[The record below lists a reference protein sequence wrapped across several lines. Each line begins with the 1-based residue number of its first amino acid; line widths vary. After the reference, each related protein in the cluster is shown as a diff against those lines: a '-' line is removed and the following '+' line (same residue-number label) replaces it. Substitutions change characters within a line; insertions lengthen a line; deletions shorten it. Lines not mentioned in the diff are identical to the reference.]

1 MTSRH
6 STEPVPLTV
15 ELDWLLEISALATLT
30 KGIPPLQDRSAR
42 LGQIL
47 AAAVAHLG
55 CTLGALLIPGR
66 HLRLVQVAPRVNTRS
81 VQDALSHLESPAPL
95 ATPHQNS
102 PLLLNRGRTFRL
114 LRVPVGDNAPA
125 TERSAKESPA
135 GAKATER
142 SAGKPPAGATSGAL
156 VLLRSPEDPEFNSL
170 HVAIA
175 RHLAHHLATLLE
187 ADLDQATGLYTRLGL
202 QQHVTSVD
210 KKPVGPHAVIC
221 IDIDRLHVV
230 NKVAGFEAGD
240 AIITRVARLLRDPAL
255 PPGAAAARISG
266 NEFALVLPGTGT
278 SAAEVT
284 ARALQQLAA
293 NLVDEGAPEQPI
305 SLSCGI
311 AAFGHAGE
319 FQRGLVL
326 AELAAQVAKDRGRGR
341 IEIYQ
346 DNDATMIRRNTD
358 IFALQRL
365 HEAMQEDRLTLFA
378 QRIMPLHNQQEVGGY
393 ELLLRS
399 LDPPHENH
407 APAALLTAAL
417 RSGLAP
423 ELDLWVIDHAIRAAR
438 PYLPELLAANV
449 SLSINLAGP
458 SLTDDGFLDRLRP
471 LISRSGIPPGLIMF
485 EVTETVALLS
495 LTKAVKFIREL
506 RSMGCR
512 FALDDFGT
520 GANSLKNLTNLPVD
534 RVKIDGS
541 FVSDILTNPQS
552 AAIVRAMVTLARDL
566 GINTVAEYAETDQII
581 QRLTELGVEHAQGYA
596 IEKPR
601 ALALVLAELRSQQDR
616 RHAEP
621 GAATVFVR

>member
-1 MTSRH
+1 MDSRH
-6 STEPVPLTV
+6 STEPAPLTM

-30 KGIPPLQDRSAR
+30 KGLPPLRDPSAR
-42 LGQIL
+42 LVQIL
-47 AAAVAHLG
+47 GAAVGHLG

-66 HLRLVQVAPRVNTRS
+66 HLRLVQVSARVDKRFA
-81 VQDALSHLESPAPL
+81 QGLLRDLESAAPSSVEGEK
-95 ATPHQNS
+95 S
-102 PLLLNRGRTFRL
+102 PLLLNRDRASRL
-114 LRVPVGDNAPA
+114 LRVPVGESAPA
-125 TERSAKESPA
+125 T
-135 GAKATER
+135 
-142 SAGKPPAGATSGAL
+142 SGTL
-156 VLLRSPEDPEFNSL
+156 VLLRSAEDPEFNSL
-170 HVAIA
+170 HRAIA
-175 RHLAHHLATLLE
+175 KHLAHHFVTLLE

-202 QQHVTSVD
+202 QQHVTSAAETSA
-210 KKPVGPHAVIC
+210 GPHAVIC

-230 NKVAGFEAGD
+230 NKMGGFEAGD
-240 AIITRVARLLRDPAL
+240 AIITRVARLLREHAVL
-255 PPGAAAARISG
+255 PGAAAARISG
-266 NEFALVLPGTGT
+266 NEFVLVLPDT
-278 SAAEVT
+278 STAAAEVT

-293 NLVDEGAPEQPI
+293 DLVTEVSPQQPI

-311 AAFGHAGE
+311 APFPHAGE
-319 FQRGLVL
+319 LQRGLVL
-326 AELAAQVAKDRGRGR
+326 AELASQVAKDRGRGR

-346 DNDATMIRRNTD
+346 DSDASMIRRHTD
-358 IFALQRL
+358 IVALHRL
-365 HEAMQEDRLTLFA
+365 HEAMQENRLTLFA
-378 QRIMPLHNQQEVGGY
+378 QRIMPLNNQGDVGGY

-399 LDPPHENH
+399 LDPPQENH
-407 APAALLTAAL
+407 APAALLAAAL

-423 ELDLWVIDHAIRAAR
+423 ELDLWVIDHAIGAAR
-438 PYLPELLAANV
+438 PYLPELLATNV

-458 SLTDDGFLDRLRP
+458 SLTDDGFLERLRT
-471 LISRSGIPPGLIMF
+471 LITRSGLPPGLIMF

-506 RSMGCR
+506 RAMGCR

-601 ALALVLAELRSQQDR
+601 ALALVLSELRTRQDR
-616 RHAEP
+616 RPPEL
-621 GAATVFVR
+621 AAAKVFVR

>member
-6 STEPVPLTV
+6 STEPAPLTV

-30 KGIPPLQDRSAR
+30 KGLPQLQDPSAR

-66 HLRLVQVAPRVNTRS
+66 HLRLVQIAPRVNTRS
-81 VQDALSHLESPAPL
+81 VQDVLRLLESHAQN
-95 ATPHQNS
+95 ATQHENS
-102 PLLLNRGRTFRL
+102 PLLLNLGRTFRL
-114 LRVPVGDNAPA
+114 LRVPVGESASA
-125 TERSAKESPA
+125 TEQPAKE
-135 GAKATER
+135 
-142 SAGKPPAGATSGAL
+142 PPAGATSGTL

-170 HVAIA
+170 HLAIA
-175 RHLAHHLATLLE
+175 RHLAHHLVTLLE

-202 QQHVTSVD
+202 QQHLASAD
-210 KKPVGPHAVIC
+210 KKNAGPHAVIC

-240 AIITRVARLLRDPAL
+240 AIITRVARLLRDPSL

-266 NEFALVLPGTGT
+266 NEFALVLPDT
-278 SAAEVT
+278 STAAAQVK

-293 NLVDEGAPEQPI
+293 DPLDEGSPEQPI

-311 AAFGHAGE
+311 ASFGPGE
-319 FQRGLVL
+319 LQRGLVL

-358 IFALQRL
+358 IIAIQRL

-378 QRIMPLHNQQEVGGY
+378 QRIMPLHNRHEVGGY

-407 APAALLTAAL
+407 APAALLAAAL

-423 ELDLWVIDHAIRAAR
+423 ELDLWVIDHAICAAR

-458 SLTDDGFLDRLRP
+458 SLTDDGFLERLRA
-471 LISRSGIPPGLIMF
+471 LISRSGVPPGLIMF

-506 RSMGCR
+506 RAMGCR

-520 GANSLKNLTNLPVD
+520 GSNSLKNLTNLPVD

-552 AAIVRAMVTLARDL
+552 AAIVRAMVSLARDL

-616 RHAEP
+616 QHPEP
-621 GAATVFVR
+621 GAATVFVH

>member
-1 MTSRH
+1 MDSRH
-6 STEPVPLTV
+6 GTEPAPLTV

-30 KGIPPLQDRSAR
+30 KGLPPLRDPSER
-42 LGQIL
+42 LAQIL
-47 AAAVAHLG
+47 GAAVAHLG

-66 HLRLVQVAPRVNTRS
+66 HLRLVQVAPRVDPRS
-81 VQDALSHLESPAPL
+81 VHDALRDLEFPAP
-95 ATPHQNS
+95 NS
-102 PLLLNRGRTFRL
+102 VEDEKSLLLLNRGRASRL
-114 LRVPVGDNAPA
+114 LRVPVGEQAP
-125 TERSAKESPA
+125 
-135 GAKATER
+135 
-142 SAGKPPAGATSGAL
+142 ATSGAL
-156 VLLRSPEDPEFNSL
+156 VLLRSPEAPEFNSL
-170 HVAIA
+170 HRAVA
-175 RHLAHHLATLLE
+175 RHLAHHFVTLLE

-202 QQHVTSVD
+202 QQHVTSAEETSA
-210 KKPVGPHAVIC
+210 GPHAVIC

-230 NKVAGFEAGD
+230 NKMGGFEAGD
-240 AIITRVARLLRDPAL
+240 AIISCVARLLREQAVV
-255 PPGAAAARISG
+255 PGAAAARISG
-266 NEFALVLPGTGT
+266 NEFVLVLPDT
-278 SAAEVT
+278 STTAAEVT

-293 NLVDEGAPEQPI
+293 DVVTDVSAQQPI

-311 AAFGHAGE
+311 ASFAHAGE
-319 FQRGLVL
+319 LQRGLVL
-326 AELAAQVAKDRGRGR
+326 AELASQVAKDRGRGR

-346 DNDATMIRRNTD
+346 DNDTSMIRRHTD
-358 IFALQRL
+358 IVALHRL
-365 HEAMQEDRLTLFA
+365 HEAMQDNRLTLFA
-378 QRIMPLHNQQEVGGY
+378 QRIMPLNNKGEVGGY

-399 LDPPHENH
+399 LDPPRENH
-407 APAALLTAAL
+407 APAALLAAAL

-423 ELDLWVIDHAIRAAR
+423 ELDLWVIDHAIGAAR
-438 PYLPELLAANV
+438 PYLPELLATHV

-458 SLTDDGFLDRLRP
+458 SLTDDGFLERVRT
-471 LISRSGIPPGLIMF
+471 LITRSGLPPGLIMF

-506 RSMGCR
+506 RAMGCR

-601 ALALVLAELRSQQDR
+601 ALTPVLSELRTQQHR
-616 RHAEP
+616 RHPEL
-621 GAATVFVR
+621 AAAKVFVR

>member
-1 MTSRH
+1 MDSRH
-6 STEPVPLTV
+6 GTEPAPLTV

-30 KGIPPLQDRSAR
+30 KGLPPLRDPSER
-42 LGQIL
+42 LAQIL
-47 AAAVAHLG
+47 GAAVAHLG

-66 HLRLVQVAPRVNTRS
+66 HLRLVQVAPRVDPRS
-81 VQDALSHLESPAPL
+81 VHDALRDLEFPAP
-95 ATPHQNS
+95 NS
-102 PLLLNRGRTFRL
+102 VEDEKSLLLLNRDRASRL
-114 LRVPVGDNAPA
+114 LRVPVGEQAP
-125 TERSAKESPA
+125 
-135 GAKATER
+135 
-142 SAGKPPAGATSGAL
+142 ATSGAL
-156 VLLRSPEDPEFNSL
+156 VLLRSPEAPEFNSL
-170 HVAIA
+170 HRAVA
-175 RHLAHHLATLLE
+175 RHLAHHFVTLLE

-202 QQHVTSVD
+202 QQHVTSAEETSA
-210 KKPVGPHAVIC
+210 GPHAVIC

-230 NKVAGFEAGD
+230 NKMGGFEAGD
-240 AIITRVARLLRDPAL
+240 AIISCVARLLREQAVV
-255 PPGAAAARISG
+255 PGAVAARISG
-266 NEFALVLPGTGT
+266 NEFVLVLPDTSTTG
-278 SAAEVT
+278 AEVT

-293 NLVDEGAPEQPI
+293 DVVTDVSAQQPI

-311 AAFGHAGE
+311 ASFAHAGE
-319 FQRGLVL
+319 LQRGLVL
-326 AELAAQVAKDRGRGR
+326 AELASQVAKDRGRGR

-346 DNDATMIRRNTD
+346 DNDTSMIRRHTD
-358 IFALQRL
+358 IVALHRL
-365 HEAMQEDRLTLFA
+365 HEAMQGNRLTLFA
-378 QRIMPLHNQQEVGGY
+378 QRIMPLNNKGEVGGY

-399 LDPPHENH
+399 LDPPRENH
-407 APAALLTAAL
+407 APAALLAAAL

-423 ELDLWVIDHAIRAAR
+423 ELDLWVIDHAIGAAR
-438 PYLPELLAANV
+438 PYLPELLATHV

-458 SLTDDGFLDRLRP
+458 SLTDDGFLERVRT
-471 LISRSGIPPGLIMF
+471 LITRSGLPPGLIMF

-506 RSMGCR
+506 RAMGCR

-601 ALALVLAELRSQQDR
+601 ALTPVLSELRTQQHR
-616 RHAEP
+616 RHPEL
-621 GAATVFVR
+621 ATAKVFVR